1 MTGSPLG
8 TEWCKRFGLA
18 LAPLFEQGEL
28 EGTHEVLLDG
38 GFGTFAL
45 STSGDMFD
53 PVASSGWIWSSDV
66 PHHVA
71 VDDHK
76 VQVTRWD
83 RPRDAQSYSRQ
94 SVDSDLDGFYR
105 YLTEDRV
112 KSNRTVVEHLLGLFR
127 RLRSLVHD
135 AGLPDEDTTDVFT
148 ATLARLAFDCGL
160 DGSTFDHAD
169 KLEALNKGAY
179 ETAVQDIQLAHS
191 TYDALRFQPAL
202 AVRHASG
209 QVFQEAHFELMRVG
223 AQDLFGLVG
232 MAEAAPVNR
241 GGAHFTPPALARII
255 VEQAIKQLGDLDQRP
270 KLAISDPACGS
281 GAFLYEAIRVLRRMN
296 FQGDVR
302 IIGRDISRAATSMA
316 RFVLDAAVRDWKPNA
331 TITIDI
337 EVGDS
342 LVDGA
347 MSPADLIIMN
357 PPFVSA
363 IAQTKEQRA
372 RLEEVVGSAA
382 GRGDLSMAF
391 ISLALKALNAG
402 GALGALFP
410 ASLLSLGAAKSW
422 RAWLAENSDIR
433 LLGSIGDFGVF
444 SQALV
449 QVACGVMV
457 KESSGHVEKAIGL
470 LTGNDPNATG
480 AALRR
485 LRAQGGDPLISPI
498 EAENWSIFPVAKR
511 SLKDRD
517 TWKLLSPGD
526 ERLLRRAED
535 ANLATIEELFDVR
548 QGVQTGLLKA
558 FLLDEAAFQRLPSGE
573 KAYFRDA
580 TMTDSIKD
588 GQVVKLYHLFFPYAA
603 DGSRLFET
611 EADMRKAVQRF
622 SNEYLKPNELELK
635 RRAAIRQ
642 ANRSDWWGLM
652 RPRQFASSVQP
663 KLVTKFFAA
672 EGGFVCDFEGLL
684 VPVTGHAWM
693 PRPALQ
699 IEAHSEITAQQLIA
713 AYGALFNT
721 TAFMKLVS
729 CFAPSVSGGQFDLS
743 ARHVAR
749 VPAPN
754 LLALYGDDSW
764 KPLVSELIDLGL
776 EMQFASPLWRR
787 RAEAVAD
794 RFYGGGHD

>member
-1 MTGSPLG
+1 MTKSDLG
-8 TEWCKRFGLA
+8 LEWCRRFGLA
-18 LAPLFEQGEL
+18 LAPLFEQGEVD
-28 EGTHEVLLDG
+28 GTHEVLLDG

-45 STSGDMFD
+45 STSGDIFD
-53 PVASSGWIWSSDV
+53 PVASAGWIWSSDV

-83 RPRDAQSYSRQ
+83 RPREAQSYSRQ

-148 ATLARLAFDCGL
+148 ATLARLAFDGEL
-160 DGSTFDHAD
+160 NGSTFDHAD
-169 KLEALNKGAY
+169 KLAALNQGAY
-179 ETAVQDIQLAHS
+179 QTTLQDIQLAHS

-202 AVRHASG
+202 AIRHASG

-232 MAEAAPVNR
+232 MAEATPANR
-241 GGAHFTPPALARII
+241 GGAHFTPSALARIV
-255 VEQAIKQLGDLDQRP
+255 VEQAISQLYGLDQRS
-270 KLAISDPACGS
+270 KLVVSDPACGS

-296 FQGDVR
+296 FQGDVH
-302 IIGRDISRAATSMA
+302 IVGRDISRAATSMA
-316 RFVLDAAVRDWKPNA
+316 RFVLGAAVRDWNPSA
-331 TITIDI
+331 TVTIDVVI
-337 EVGDS
+337 GDS
-342 LVDGA
+342 LAEGE
-347 MSPADLIIMN
+347 MPTADLIIMN

-372 RLEEVVGSAA
+372 RLEEIVGAAA

-391 ISLALKALNAG
+391 ISLALGALNQG
-402 GALGALFP
+402 GVLGALFP
-410 ASLLSLGAAKSW
+410 ASLLSLGAAKAW
-422 RAWLAENSDIR
+422 RSWLAEKSDVR

-457 KESSGHVEKAIGL
+457 KEPAIRTEGSVGL

-485 LRAQGGDPLISPI
+485 LRAQGNVPLIQPI
-498 EAENWSIFPVAKR
+498 EAENWSIFPIFKR
-511 SLKDRD
+511 SLVERD
-517 TWKLLSPGD
+517 TWKLLSPDD
-526 ERLLRRAED
+526 ERVLRRAED
-535 ANLATIEELFDVR
+535 ANLSTIDELFDVR

-558 FLLDEAAFQRLPSGE
+558 FLLDTAAYRRLPASE
-573 KAYFRDA
+573 RAFFRDA
-580 TMTDSIKD
+580 VMTDSIKD
-588 GQVVKLYHLFFPYAA
+588 GNVVKLYHLFFPNGA

-611 EADMRKAVQRF
+611 EA
-622 SNEYLKPNELELK
+622 ELK
-635 RRAAIRQ
+635 RAVPRFASEYLIPNQIELQMRAAIRR

-652 RPRQFASSVQP
+652 HPRQFASNTHP

-672 EGGFVCDFEGLL
+672 EGGFVCDFEGTL
-684 VPVTGHAWM
+684 VPVTGHAWLLRS
-693 PRPALQ
+693 PLQ
-699 IEAHSEITAQQLIA
+699 VEPESELTAQQIIA

-721 TAFMKLVS
+721 TSFMRLVS
-729 CFAPSVSGGQFDLS
+729 CFAPSVSGGQYDLS

-754 LLALYGDDSW
+754 LLTLYGDDAL
-764 KPLVSELIDLGL
+764 KPLVAELIDLGTEL
-776 EMQFASPLWRR
+776 QFASPVWRR
-787 RAEAVAD
+787 RAEAVATK
-794 RFYGGGHD
+794 FYGGARD

>member
-1 MTGSPLG
+1 MTGSLLG
-8 TEWCKRFGLA
+8 IEWSKRFGLA
-18 LAPLFEQGEL
+18 LAPLFEQGEV

-45 STSGDMFD
+45 STSGEMFD
-53 PVASSGWIWSSDV
+53 PVACSGWIWSSDV

-71 VDDHK
+71 VDGQK

-83 RPRDAQSYSRQ
+83 QPRDAQSYSRQ
-94 SVDSDLDGFYR
+94 SVESDLDGFYR

-148 ATLARLAFDCGL
+148 ATLARLAFDGGL
-160 DGSTFDHAD
+160 DGSIFDHAD
-169 KLEALNKGAY
+169 KIQALKSGAY
-179 ETAVQDIQLAHS
+179 EAAVQDIQLAHS

-232 MAEAAPVNR
+232 MAEAAPVSR
-241 GGAHFTPPALARII
+241 GGAHFTPPALARIV
-255 VEQAIKQLGDLDQRP
+255 VEQAIKQLGDLDQRA

-281 GAFLYEAIRVLRRMN
+281 GAFLYEAMRVLRRMN
-296 FQGDVR
+296 FQGDVQ
-302 IIGRDISRAATSMA
+302 IIGRDISRAAISMA
-316 RFVLDAAVRDWKPNA
+316 RFVLGAAVRDWKPNS
-331 TITIDI
+331 TITIDV

-342 LVDGA
+342 LAEGA
-347 MSPADLIIMN
+347 MLPADLIIMN

-363 IAQTKEQRA
+363 IAQTTEQRA
-372 RLEEVVGSAA
+372 RLEEIVGGAA
-382 GRGDLSMAF
+382 RRGDLSMGF
-391 ISLALKALNAG
+391 ISLALNALNAG
-402 GALGALFP
+402 GVLGALFP
-410 ASLLSLGAAKSW
+410 ASLLSLGAAKAW
-422 RAWLAENSDIR
+422 RAWLADNSDIR

-449 QVACGVMV
+449 QVACGVMA
-457 KESSGHVEKAIGL
+457 KEPPSQVDEAIGL

-485 LRAQGGDPLISPI
+485 LRAQASAPLIKPI
-498 EAENWSIFPVAKR
+498 EAENWSIFPVAKL
-511 SLKDRD
+511 SLKERD
-517 TWKLLSPGD
+517 TWKLLSPSD
-526 ERLLRRAED
+526 ERILRRADD
-535 ANLATIEELFDVR
+535 ANLSTIEELFDVR
-548 QGVQTGLLKA
+548 QGIQTGLLKA

-580 TMTDSIKD
+580 TMTDSIKE
-588 GQVVKLYHLFFPYAA
+588 GRVVKLYHLFFPYAS
-603 DGSRLFET
+603 DGTRLFET
-611 EADMRKAVQRF
+611 EAEMKKAVQRF
-622 SNEYLKPNELELK
+622 ANEYLVPNEMELK

-684 VPVTGHAWM
+684 VPVTGHAWL
-693 PRPALQ
+693 PRSAIHADADTDITTQQ
-699 IEAHSEITAQQLIA
+699 IIS

-721 TAFMKLVS
+721 SAFMKLVS
-729 CFAPSVSGGQFDLS
+729 CFAPSVSGGQYDLS

-754 LLALYGDDSW
+754 LLSLYDEDSW
-764 KPLVSELIDLGL
+764 KPLVSELIDLGA
-776 EMQFASPLWRR
+776 EMEFASPIWRR
-787 RAEAVAD
+787 RAEAVAA
-794 RFYGGGHD
+794 RFYGGGQD